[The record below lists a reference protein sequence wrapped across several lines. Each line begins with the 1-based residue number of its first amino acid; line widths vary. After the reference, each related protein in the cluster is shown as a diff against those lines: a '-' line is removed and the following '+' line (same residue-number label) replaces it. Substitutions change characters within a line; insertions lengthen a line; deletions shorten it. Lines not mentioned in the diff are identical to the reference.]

1 MSQFRYTNIQKQLK
15 LTRPPQSA
23 KIIQNKPR
31 MQTVTKFIKPV
42 DEKNP
47 IFETTNQSFFGLK
60 KFTKII
66 QELKNELSVKQ
77 QEECKPKTCQEMFV
91 DKMSLK
97 SRKSDATEEKF
108 LEADS
113 DFRIRKFLEGFAS
126 CNQDMIIKL
135 VKENL
140 DYFLHIFRFCNCGL
154 CSCGSCKCDFAKK
167 GDSFKFRPPEDK
179 IQVGHDDHVQIRL
192 RFKGLR

>member
-1 MSQFRYTNIQKQLK
+1 
-15 LTRPPQSA
+15 
-23 KIIQNKPR
+23 
-31 MQTVTKFIKPV
+31 
-42 DEKNP
+42 
-47 IFETTNQSFFGLK
+47 
-60 KFTKII
+60 
-66 QELKNELSVKQ
+66 
-77 QEECKPKTCQEMFV
+77 MFV

-167 GDSFKFRPPEDK
+167 GDSFKFRPSEDK